1 MVNNITRVSI
11 KDKAKSKPKTLL
23 AKSLLIMMVIFGV
36 LTSIIYLLS
45 VYFGYHYNIKLL
57 NDLIIGLIFFIL
69 SPLILGF
76 TDMTMKECQKKDI
89 QFSDLFAKL
98 KDYQYLKLIFI
109 VVFALIFGT
118 YLIGLIPII
127 GIFINLAILILVFPV
142 ILMLPFS
149 YLEING
155 SMREVLSKTIDM
167 VAGHRVRIYGML
179 VSFIFWLLGSILT
192 CGLLLFYV
200 FPYMYLSLGFLYL
213 NFTHEKEFAKK
224 KGLNDGYVLL
234 IFAGVTFLISLFL
247 MISFPKTTI
256 WFNALLTG
264 EVNTSEEVL
273 SYGGVK
279 ISYDA
284 PTNYKISA
292 STDISK
298 TYINNDN
305 YNILQYSIYLSK
317 PKDNL
322 EMDKEIVNEMK
333 LSSEYKVKDKE
344 FTLTVNGKKLKGY
357 IYNTENSYKAKTS
370 SVTVYYPKD
379 SFTISIS
386 LSNNNGQE
394 LKKEDI
400 KKFVTVH

>member
-11 KDKAKSKPKTLL
+11 KAKAKTKPKTLL
-23 AKSLLIMMVIFGV
+23 AKALLIMMVILGV
-36 LTSIIYLLS
+36 LTSIIYLLTL
-45 VYFGYHYNIKLL
+45 YFGYHYNIKLL
-57 NDLIIGLIFFIL
+57 NDIILGLIFCL
-69 SPLILGF
+69 MSPLILSF

-89 QFSDLFAKL
+89 QFSALFAKL

-109 VVFALIFGT
+109 VIFALIFGT
-118 YLIGLIPII
+118 NLIGLIPIV

-142 ILMLPFS
+142 VLMLPFS
-149 YLEING
+149 YLETNG
-155 SMREVLSKTIDM
+155 NIREVLSKTIDM

-200 FPYMYLSLGFLYL
+200 LPYMYLSLGFLYL
-213 NFTHEKEFAKK
+213 NFTHEQEFTKK

-234 IFAGVTFLISLFL
+234 IFAGATVLISVCL

-279 ISYDA
+279 VSYNT
-284 PTNYKISA
+284 PTGYKISA

-333 LSSEYKVKDKE
+333 LSSDYKVKDKE
-344 FTLTVNGKKLKGY
+344 FTLIVKGKKLKGY
-357 IYNTENSYKAKTS
+357 SYNTENSYKAKTS
-370 SVTVYYPKD
+370 SVTIYYPKD
-379 SFTISIS
+379 NFTISIS
-386 LSNNNGQE
+386 LYNNNGQK
-394 LKKEDI
+394 LTKEDI
-400 KKFVTVH
+400 KKFVTIH